1 MSEPKDLAKKASG
14 WRQILGACARF
25 WFARPGRAWRV
36 CALILAVAAADIS
49 ISLALGGAIG
59 ASAAPVDGNGQAALV
74 WVLIGAGA
82 LICHALLRLSF
93 DIFWNR
99 VSGDAMNALQA
110 EAFSRVQ
117 RFSSAWH
124 ADTFAGATVHRLARA
139 RWAIDAIGVV
149 IFSRMATPLL
159 MILAIGGLVSIRLP
173 LAGAVFFLVSAIY
186 LWVSFELAARWV
198 RPATVVSARLEADLT
213 GAIADAIA
221 NNSAVKAFG
230 AEAREERRLAE
241 ASERW
246 RLKATIS
253 MDRTSIMQSIQ
264 LGLWAVLQTS
274 VLATMVSFAGAGG
287 LTAGDFGFAV
297 AAILLLGGQLRGIGG
312 DIRMLQRAFG
322 EFGETMDFL
331 TAPFDVSDPGQPQPM
346 PAGKGE
352 VAFEAVTFRYGLRA
366 PLFDGLSVRIQAGE
380 HVALVGATGSGKSTF
395 VKLLQRLYD
404 IEAGEIR
411 IDGANIIHARQADLR
426 RHVAIVPQEPALFHR
441 TLAENIAYGR
451 PESTEVEIIAAAR
464 KARAHDF
471 IMTSPGGYGAL
482 VGERGLK
489 LSGGERQRVA
499 IARAFLTQA
508 PIVVFDEA
516 TASLD
521 TLTETLIQ
529 QAMEELMKGRTT
541 ITIAHRLSTVRKAD
555 RILVFDGGRIAEQG
569 KHADLVLRPNGLYRR
584 LVGDG
589 TGQLGIDGQEAA
601 RAVAG

>member
-1 MSEPKDLAKKASG
+1 MSQTGNFERRQAD
-14 WRQILGACARF
+14 WRTILLTCARF
-25 WFARPGRAWRV
+25 WFARPGRTWV
-36 CALILAVAAADIS
+36 VVGLIAAVALADVT
-49 ISLALGGAIG
+49 ISLALGGVIG
-59 ASAAPVDGNGQAALV
+59 AVATPAASNTLLAIAWLLAG
-74 WVLIGAGA
+74 GAA

-93 DIFWNR
+93 DIVWNR
-99 VSGDAMNALQA
+99 VSINSMNALQA

-124 ADTFAGATVHRLARA
+124 GDTFAGATVHRLSRA

-159 MILAIGGLVSIRLP
+159 MILVIGTLVSIRLP
-173 LAGAVFFLVSAIY
+173 IAGAVFFLVSAVY

-198 RPATVVSARLEADLT
+198 RPANVVSARLEADLT

-230 AEAREERRLAE
+230 AETREESRLAE
-241 ASERW
+241 AAERW
-246 RLKATIS
+246 SSKATVS
-253 MDRTSIMQSIQ
+253 MDRTSLMQTVQ
-264 LGLWAVLQTS
+264 LGLWAVLQTT
-274 VLATMVSFAGAGG
+274 VLATLVIFAGDGG
-287 LTAGDFGFAV
+287 VTPADLGFAI
-297 AAILLLGGQLRGIGG
+297 AAILQLGGQLRGIGG

-331 TAPFDVSDPGQPQPM
+331 TASFDVADPAEPKPM
-346 PAGKGE
+346 PAARGE
-352 VAFEAVTFRYGLRA
+352 IAFDGVTFRYGQRA
-366 PLFDGLSVRIQAGE
+366 PLFDQLSLRIAPGE

-404 IEAGEIR
+404 VDSGEIR
-411 IDGANIIHARQADLR
+411 IDGVNIGNVEQANLR
-426 RHVAIVPQEPALFHR
+426 RQVAIVPQEPALFHR

-451 PESTEVEIIAAAR
+451 PESTEAEIIAAAR

-471 IMTSPGGYGAL
+471 IMASPNGYGTL

-499 IARAFLTQA
+499 IARAFLSNA

-521 TLTETLIQ
+521 TLTERMIQ
-529 QAMEELMKGRTT
+529 EAMQELMEGRTT
-541 ITIAHRLSTVRKAD
+541 VIIAHRLSTVRKAD
-555 RILVFDGGRIAEQG
+555 RIMVFDGGRIVEEG
-569 KHADLVLRPNGLYRR
+569 KHSDLVQRPHGLYRR
-584 LVGDG
+584 LVGDE
-589 TGQLGIDGQEAA
+589 INRIEIEAA
-601 RAVAG
+601 